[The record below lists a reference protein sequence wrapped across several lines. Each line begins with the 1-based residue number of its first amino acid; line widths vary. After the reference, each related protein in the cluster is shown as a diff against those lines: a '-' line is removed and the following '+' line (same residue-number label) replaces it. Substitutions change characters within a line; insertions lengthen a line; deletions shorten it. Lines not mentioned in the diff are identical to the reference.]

1 MSRRRVSRA
10 KLVAGAAVH
19 LVAPAYALA
28 LVGDA
33 ALGHAPATLAGW
45 LPHALA
51 LGGPFLL
58 AYGAA
63 ALGLTGLAAL
73 ADRAAPRLLPI
84 RRGKPGCAG
93 RRAGGGARA
102 PGGRGRG
109 AVGQAGR
116 PAL

>member
-58 AYGAA
+58 AYGA
-63 ALGLTGLAAL
+63 
-73 ADRAAPRLLPI
+73 PRW
-84 RRGKPGCAG
+84 G
-93 RRAGGGARA
+93 
-102 PGGRGRG
+102 
-109 AVGQAGR
+109 
-116 PAL
+116 